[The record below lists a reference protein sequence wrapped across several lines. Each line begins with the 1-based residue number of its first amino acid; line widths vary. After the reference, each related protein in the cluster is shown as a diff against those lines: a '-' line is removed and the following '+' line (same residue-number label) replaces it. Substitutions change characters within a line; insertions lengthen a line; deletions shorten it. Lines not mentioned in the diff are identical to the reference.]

1 MNKPTVATTY
11 TNGAGPHI
19 APEYTLEELELL
31 AQAQGNPA
39 PAEEAEPETEPSAPV
54 FKSQSLGD
62 LMNRPPKEWTVQ
74 DVMGALDL
82 GVIYGLPGSG
92 KTFVVIDLILSACL
106 GLMWALRFAAAR
118 PLTVAYAAGEGL
130 SGLPQRFAAAAEF
143 YGVNELPNFHFF
155 DNVPQLFNRN
165 EKTGIIQFVNDW
177 ERQELGALDL
187 LVIDTYHSAIEGANE
202 NASQDTGEILAAARY
217 AMNRLGCSVLLV
229 HHTDKGGNS
238 ERGSSALRGA
248 SDFMIEIKETGNRK
262 FIMNCA
268 KMKDG
273 ERWKSQT
280 FDLVAK
286 GESVRVWWDEPTD
299 SKADERN
306 ESRERIAEVLREHA
320 DTALTAKAIAEA
332 TGQSQSN
339 TTQILTKM
347 VDAGEAKR
355 ELMDE
360 TKTSSNRN
368 PWVYSWLFSS
378 E

>member
-1 MNKPTVATTY
+1 
-11 TNGAGPHI
+11 
-19 APEYTLEELELL
+19 
-31 AQAQGNPA
+31 
-39 PAEEAEPETEPSAPV
+39 
-54 FKSQSLGD
+54 
-62 LMNRPPKEWTVQ
+62 
-74 DVMGALDL
+74 
-82 GVIYGLPGSG
+82 
-92 KTFVVIDLILSACL
+92 
-106 GLMWALRFAAAR
+106 
-118 PLTVAYAAGEGL
+118 
-130 SGLPQRFAAAAEF
+130 
-143 YGVNELPNFHFF
+143 
-155 DNVPQLFNRN
+155 
-165 EKTGIIQFVNDW
+165 
-177 ERQELGALDL
+177 
-187 LVIDTYHSAIEGANE
+187 
-202 NASQDTGEILAAARY
+202 
-217 AMNRLGCSVLLV
+217 
-229 HHTDKGGNS
+229 
-238 ERGSSALRGA
+238 
-248 SDFMIEIKETGNRK
+248 
-262 FIMNCA
+262 
-268 KMKDG
+268 MKDG